1 MKTVFLYHNPRERLL
16 ADVEA
21 GTAPDTGLLGSNHL
35 AEFGIEASVEAP
47 RMQVKHRKGR
57 LLHRMLWN
65 VRGIPV
71 AWELDADVVCS
82 FWTRLYPLIARMRG
96 KPAVVAFN
104 VQLCTTYL
112 RASRPRRR
120 LMGAALRSA
129 QAVVCFAS
137 AQREQ
142 LLRQHA
148 LDPDRVHMVPFGVDE
163 RFYSPRPAPAN
174 GYVLAV
180 GRDMARDYRTFAGAL
195 DGLDARAIIVAS
207 ERNLADVKV
216 PGNVELRL
224 DVSYPELRELYAGAA
239 CVVDHPTR
247 GLPLRRRLLRAD
259 RSRRRHGDGPSGRG
273 IGTVHAVGLRA
284 RLGDCPDRARGGPR
298 GYAGGNRS
306 AARRP
311 RTGREAWCRRTGRD
325 RTRVDDAAHGAAPG
339 PNHHGC
345 STLGEVGIP
354 RKNRSVPSRTR
365 PSARFLAT
373 VRWSLRCASRSSGTS
388 IMKRSSGSVGARTS
402 GRSCSSNSRSTML
415 VWTKVRRRKD
425 SLRNRRRWFAYDSPN
440 ATQSGRGP

>member
-65 VRGIPV
+65 VREIPV

-82 FWTRLYPLIARMRG
+82 FWTRLFPLIARMRG

-180 GRDMARDYRTFAGAL
+180 GRDMARDYRTFASAL

-224 DVSYPELRELYAGAA
+224 DVSYPELRDLYAGAA
-239 CVVDHPTR
+239 CVVLPTR
-247 GLPLRRRLLRAD
+247 HEGYHYGADCSGQTVLVDAMAMGRPVVASERSTLSDYVRDSETALIVPAEDPAAMQEAIDRLLGDRELAANLGAGARGVIERELTTRHMARRLA
-259 RSRRRHGDGPSGRG
+259 P
-273 IGTVHAVGLRA
+273 IITA
-284 RLGDCPDRARGGPR
+284 
-298 GYAGGNRS
+298 
-306 AARRP
+306 AAR
-311 RTGREAWCRRTGRD
+311 
-325 RTRVDDAAHGAAPG
+325 
-339 PNHHGC
+339 
-345 STLGEVGIP
+345 
-354 RKNRSVPSRTR
+354 
-365 PSARFLAT
+365 
-373 VRWSLRCASRSSGTS
+373 
-388 IMKRSSGSVGARTS
+388 
-402 GRSCSSNSRSTML
+402 
-415 VWTKVRRRKD
+415 
-425 SLRNRRRWFAYDSPN
+425 
-440 ATQSGRGP
+440 